1 MSLIN
6 DFMMELRNF
15 LIVIVLIVGSFNTSA
30 QSNLLNAKTADQIGL
45 KSHAQLIS
53 DNDKPLAYG
62 YIDDRDVLMG
72 KTVWEIIDLNE
83 KINFPLYFPVDTVNI
98 GSDRRSLYDVLT
110 KNISNGRINEVYSD
124 SYFNTKKSLKD
135 IQGALSRVDTTDAGR
150 ELINQYPD
158 DYRTRVVKKKVVT
171 GTGKNKKVNYVEET
185 VGPKRTVPAEYILKQ
200 DLTAADV
207 TQYKIKGYWYFDKR
221 QSELKYRLLG
231 ICHVTPD
238 VYTMNS
244 DEKDYIELFWVFF
257 PDARVVL
264 NEAKAFNDK
273 NSAAPISFDQIL
285 NSRYFNAIIYKEE
298 NVYGDREIKDYMKDD
313 ALQQLLESER
323 VKEKIRNFEE
333 DMWNY

>member
-1 MSLIN
+1 MFLIN
-6 DFMMELRNF
+6 DIMMEVRIF
-15 LIVIVLIVGSFNTSA
+15 LIVIVFITGGLSSRA

-45 KSHAQLIS
+45 KTPAQQIS

-62 YIDDRDVLMG
+62 YVHDRDILMG
-72 KTVWEIIDLNE
+72 KTTWEIIDLNE
-83 KINFPLYFPVDTVNI
+83 RINLPLYFPVDTANV

-110 KNISNGRINEVYSD
+110 KAIKNGRITEVYSD

-158 DYRTRVVKKKVVT
+158 DYKTRVVKKKVVT
-171 GTGKNKKVNYVEET
+171 GTGKNKSVTYVDQT
-185 VGPKRTVPAEYILKQ
+185 VGPTRTVSAEYILKQ

-207 TQYKIKGYWYFDKR
+207 SQYKIKGYWYFDKR
-221 QSELKYRLLG
+221 ESELKYRLLG
-231 ICHVTPD
+231 ICPVTPD

-257 PDARVVL
+257 PNAREVL
-264 NEAKAFNDK
+264 HEAKAFNDK
-273 NSAAPISFDQIL
+273 NSAVPISFDQIL
-285 NSRYFNAIIYKEE
+285 NSRHFNAIIYKEE
-298 NVYGDREIKDYMKDD
+298 NMYGDREIKDYIKDN
-313 ALQQLLESER
+313 AQQQLLESER